1 VSAAATAPETASGVI
16 DWSVAAGDRLLVVRF
31 PAAMQVV
38 SWAIWN
44 GGRRRVPAVA
54 WVGVTNAEL
63 PPEVDPRAL
72 CQSRLRAAGLEAAV
86 GLLTSGQL
94 ARYRR
99 ASASAEGVGAQ
110 ALATV
115 GLSNALRAGDPPGFT
130 SAGPSEGPA
139 PPAMG
144 SARQSRATPDAN
156 TPVGTINILCAV
168 SVPLSE
174 EAALEALSI
183 AVEARTAAVLEG
195 RHPSRRSGALAT
207 GTGTDCVVLA
217 WPEPVGTLVPA
228 VFAGK
233 HTALGHVI
241 GRSVG
246 DCVRAGVADWLEAY
260 ACR

>member
-1 VSAAATAPETASGVI
+1 MSAAAPAPETPSAI
-16 DWSVAAGDRLLVVRF
+16 DWSVDATERLLVVRF
-31 PAAMQVV
+31 PAPMQVV

-99 ASASAEGVGAQ
+99 AGASAEGAAAQ

-130 SAGPSEGPA
+130 SAGPQRVPRPPRWA
-139 PPAMG
+139 PRG
-144 SARQSRATPDAN
+144 K
-156 TPVGTINILCAV
+156 
-168 SVPLSE
+168 
-174 EAALEALSI
+174 AALRPTRRHRSAPSTSCARCRRRCPKRRRWRLLSI

-217 WPEPVGTLVPA
+217 WPEPVGTLAPA

-246 DCVRAGVADWLEAY
+246 DCVRAGVADWLEAH